1 MIFVQGGETEVIGVD
16 ILGQSNDRRITARID
31 VLKSGTVVS
40 IDGLHREA
48 CVVDNFSETGAL
60 LIVKEPQKLQANLLL
75 IIDGEKH
82 RRPARVIRRTRNTIA
97 VWFVTKEMAKTAGDA
112 WVFPPDAF

>member
-1 MIFVQGGETEVIGVD
+1 MIAARGGRIEVIGVD
-16 ILGQSNDRRITARID
+16 ILGQSNDRRVTARVD

-40 IDGLHREA
+40 VDGLHREA

-60 LIVKEPQKLQANLLL
+60 LIVEQPLKLPANLLL
-75 IIDGEKH
+75 IIDGENN

-97 VWFVTKEMAKTAGDA
+97 VWFVTKEMARTAGDA
-112 WVFPPDAF
+112 WVFPPDEF